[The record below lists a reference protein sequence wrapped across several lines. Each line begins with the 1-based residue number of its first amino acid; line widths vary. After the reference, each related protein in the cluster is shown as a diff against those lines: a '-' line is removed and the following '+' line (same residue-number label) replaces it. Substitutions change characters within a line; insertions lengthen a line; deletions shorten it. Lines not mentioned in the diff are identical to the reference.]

1 MTPFEMAVLTAALC
15 GLIMVAGGILLLYK
29 GAISLATR
37 TGDEAVTLEFKK
49 LIKVTTHYPALGLF
63 VIGLSFILIGL
74 VFARPPSVR
83 PLVIQG
89 SVSTTEPSAVTVRI
103 STGRWMVQPSSE
115 GSITQTIYPTMDTL
129 LLEVNAPGFPA
140 RMIVKPLDAGEL
152 KRGRVDLDPIVLGAT
167 QVPKPAVDPRNIAP
181 VDVPLPPLG
190 ETGRF

>member
-1 MTPFEMAVLTAALC
+1 MTTFEMAVLTAALC

-37 TGDEAVTLEFKK
+37 SGDEAVTLEFKK
-49 LIKVTTHYPALGLF
+49 MLKVTTHYPALGLF

-74 VFARPPSVR
+74 AFSRPPSVR

-115 GSITQTIYPTMDTL
+115 GSITQTIYPNMDTL

-140 RMIVKPLDAGEL
+140 RMITKLLDPGEL
-152 KRGRVDLDPIVLGAT
+152 KKGRVDLEPIVLGAPP
-167 QVPKPAVDPRNIAP
+167 VPKPSVDPRNIAP
-181 VDVPLPPLG
+181 VEGSLPPLG
-190 ETGRF
+190 GPGRF

>member
-1 MTPFEMAVLTAALC
+1 MMPFETAVLTAALC

-37 TGDEAVTLEFKK
+37 SGDEAVTLEFKK
-49 LIKVTTHYPALGLF
+49 MLKVTTHYPALGLF

-74 VFARPPSVR
+74 VFARPPSIR

-140 RMIVKPLDAGEL
+140 RMILKPLDPGEL
-152 KRGRVDLDPIVLGAT
+152 KRGRVDLEPIVLGGT
-167 QVPKPAVDPRNIAP
+167 PVPKPAVDPRNIAP
-181 VDVPLPPLG
+181 VDAPLPPLG
-190 ETGRF
+190 EAGRF